1 MPGATSACQGE
12 VVELE
17 TIVGSQEANMEDL
30 VRSLKTGGESVEDD
44 LSLRLL
50 RELALDLR
58 HQQLHDI
65 DCLLLTVESRPLH
78 SADEEPAPL
87 PAST

>member
-1 MPGATSACQGE
+1 MRYEGE

-17 TIVGSQEANMEDL
+17 VIAGPQEANMEDL
-30 VRSLKTGGESVEDD
+30 VRSLKTGGETVEDD

-58 HQQLHDI
+58 HQQFHDI
-65 DCLLLTVESRPLH
+65 DCLLLTVDSRRLH
-78 SADEEPAPL
+78 PVDEEPATA